1 MNYCRML
8 VSFGVFVVLLLNAS
22 SEVNAGYCTKKTH
35 IFFGNGMYNDHD
47 QANRNLIELK
57 DDLVSVGSLE
67 KDKWEFDISYNHDEK
82 LLSIFQAFRQRQSES
97 ARTFWEWI
105 SGLTIVPDWF
115 REKTIELATRGDL
128 DDAIRDADLRRHV
141 QRYKTVLMEGSR
153 VLVVGHSQ
161 GCLYANAAHTALGN
175 DSDDLPMDAF
185 GIVAVGTP
193 SSRVAGGGPYVTRTD
208 DLVINTV
215 RWLYPG
221 TLDGNVTND
230 SDSSDWKNHSFVDA
244 YLDGDNSGP
253 LIVSK
258 ALARANGLAW
268 PTPQLGM
275 GPITVT
281 LTWGDEPDV
290 DLHVFEPDG
299 SHVYYAAPWGTS
311 GYLDYDDVTSWGP
324 EHYYVVDCS
333 LLTAGTYRVGVNY
346 YRGSAPETAFVQ
358 IQAGDVIKDYSVR
371 LSSARGAAGN
381 GTPESVAAI
390 EVVGDPEAGYTFT
403 VEGQR

>member
-1 MNYCRML
+1 MFNTESTATKSLKELEEAMK
-8 VSFGVFVVLLLNAS
+8 S
-22 SEVNAGYCTKKTH
+22 S
-35 IFFGNGMYNDHD
+35 GNLPEDSW
-47 QANRNLIELK
+47 I
-57 DDLVSVGSLE
+57 
-67 KDKWEFDISYNHDEK
+67 FDISYNHDEK
-82 LLSIFQAFRQRQSES
+82 LLSIFQVFRQRQGES
-97 ARTFWEWI
+97 ASTFWRWLR
-105 SGLTIVPDWF
+105 GLSLAPDWF
-115 REKTIELATRGDL
+115 REKTLELATRGDL
-128 DDAIRDADLRRHV
+128 DQAVRDADLRRHV

-161 GCLYANAAHTALGN
+161 GCLYANAAHTALAK

-208 DLVINTV
+208 DLVINAV

-230 SDSSDWKNHSFVDA
+230 SDSSDWKNHSFIDA
-244 YLDGDNSGP
+244 YLDGDLSGP
-253 LIVSK
+253 LIVNR
-258 ALARANGLAW
+258 ALTRANGLAW
-268 PTPQLGM
+268 PLPEMGS

-299 SHVYYAAPWGTS
+299 SHVYYANPVGTS

-324 EHYYVVDCS
+324 EHYYVVDCES
-333 LLTAGTYRVGVNY
+333 LAAGTYRVGVNY

-371 LSSARGAAGN
+371 LSSASGVAGN
-381 GTPESVAAI
+381 DSPESVADI

-403 VEGQR
+403 VEGRN

>member
-1 MNYCRML
+1 MRCFFVLTLMWLITLLGIPCETYAEYC
-8 VSFGVFVVLLLNAS
+8 S
-22 SEVNAGYCTKKTH
+22 KKTN
-35 IFFGNGMYNDHD
+35 IFYGNGMYNN
-47 QANRNLIELK
+47 NRMARESLDE
-57 DDLVSVGSLE
+57 LVSRMVDEGNL
-67 KDKWEFDISYNHDEK
+67 DKKNWDFDVSYNHDEK
-82 LLSIFQAFRQRQSES
+82 LFSIFQVFRQRQGES
-97 ARTFWEWI
+97 ASTFWRWI
-105 SGLTIVPDWF
+105 SGLSYAPDWF
-115 REKTIELATRGDL
+115 REKALELATQGDL
-128 DDAIRDADLRRHV
+128 EQAIRDADLRRHV
-141 QRYKTVLMEGSR
+141 QRYKTVLMEGGR

-161 GCLYANAAHTALGN
+161 GCLYANSAYTALASDN
-175 DSDDLPMDAF
+175 DDLPMDAF

-193 SSRVAGGGPYVTRTD
+193 SNRVAGGGPYVTLTD

-215 RWLYPG
+215 RWFYRG
-221 TLDGNVTND
+221 TLDGNVTNG

-253 LIVSK
+253 LIVNR
-258 ALARANGLAW
+258 ALARANSLAW

-371 LSSARGAAGN
+371 LSSARGVSGN
-381 GTPESVAAI
+381 DSPESVADI
-390 EVVGDPEAGYTFT
+390 EVVGDPEAGFTFT